1 MSATLS
7 ADRQTA
13 AAILA
18 RLDRLPATRH
28 VWKMVALL
36 SLGGMFEFYD
46 LFLTGYIVPGLV
58 KAGMLTGVAVG
69 MFSGPAL
76 FVAATFFGLFIGTFV
91 FGFVADKYGRRVI
104 FTYSM
109 LFYCAATLIM
119 AFQTTGLGVCLWRM
133 IAGIGI
139 GVELVTIDAYIA
151 ELVPKHMRGRA
162 FAFNQFVQFCV
173 VPVVAFLSFLLVPQ
187 SPLGWD
193 GWRWVVAIGGIGAL
207 AVWFLRRA
215 IPESPRWLLTHGRLA
230 QAEVITAQIEAQ
242 VRADLGG
249 AALPAPA
256 SHQVDDLSARGSFSE
271 IWQPPYRTRTI
282 MLMVFQFFQTFGF
295 YGFAAWVP
303 TLIAKQVGINLGAS
317 LQYAFIVACANPFG
331 PLLAMSFADRIERK
345 WQLVGAAICIAVF
358 GVLFSQQSSMPLL
371 ILFGVLIT
379 LSNNVMSYSFHSYQS
394 ELFPTRVR
402 ARAVGFTYA
411 FSRISTVFASFI
423 IGWFFANFNGTTG
436 VFGLIAFAMTMV
448 VLSIGIFGPRT
459 RNLELESISH
469 RGRGQALSDGGTLI
483 NGGTL
488 TRRRPRRRQGWPWS
502 AQMGP
507 VKHHDRPLK

>member
-1 MSATLS
+1 MSTTTTATTSGNGL
-7 ADRQTA
+7 QPA

-28 VWKMVALL
+28 VWLMVTLL

-46 LFLTGYIVPGLV
+46 LFMTGYVIPGLV
-58 KAGMLTGVAVG
+58 KAGMLTGVAIG

-76 FVAATFFGLFIGTFV
+76 FVASTFFGLFIGTFV
-91 FGFVADKYGRRVI
+91 FGFVADKYGRRAI

-109 LFYCAATLIM
+109 LAYCAATLVM
-119 AFQTTGLGVCLWRM
+119 AFQTTGFGVCLWRM
-133 IAGIGI
+133 IASIGI
-139 GVELVTIDAYIA
+139 GVELVTIDTYIA

-162 FAFNQFVQFCV
+162 FAFNQCVQFCV
-173 VPVVAFLSFLLVPQ
+173 VPIVAFLSYILVPQ

-193 GWRWVVAIGGIGAL
+193 GWRWVVAIGAIGAL
-207 AVWFLRRA
+207 FVWFLRRA
-215 IPESPRWLLTHGRLA
+215 IPESPRWLINQGRLDEA
-230 QAEVITAQIEAQ
+230 VQVTAAIEAR

-256 SHQVDDLSARGSFSE
+256 AHDVDRHEAIGHFAE
-271 IWQPPYRTRTI
+271 IWVPPYRSRTI

-303 TLIAKQVGINLGAS
+303 TLIAQQVGINLAGS

-331 PLLAMSFADRIERK
+331 PLLAMSFADKIQRK
-345 WQLVGAAICIAVF
+345 WQLVGAAVCIAVF
-358 GVLFSQQSSMPLL
+358 GLLFSQQSTMKLL

-379 LSNNVMSYSFHSYQS
+379 LSNNVMSYSFHSYQT

-411 FSRISTVFASFI
+411 FSRISTGFASFI
-423 IGWFFANFNGTTG
+423 IGFFFAHFNGTTG
-436 VFGLIAFAMTMV
+436 VFGLIAFSMLVV
-448 VLSIGIFGPRT
+448 VLSIGIFGPKT
-459 RNLELESISH
+459 SNLELEAISH
-469 RGRGQALSDGGTLI
+469 
-483 NGGTL
+483 
-488 TRRRPRRRQGWPWS
+488 
-502 AQMGP
+502 
-507 VKHHDRPLK
+507 

>member
-1 MSATLS
+1 MSSSAGTLNQGAAT
-7 ADRQTA
+7 QTA

-18 RLDRLPATRH
+18 RLDRLPPTRH
-28 VWKMVALL
+28 IWLMVTLL

-46 LFLTGYIVPGLV
+46 LFMTGYVIPGLV
-58 KAGMLTGVAVG
+58 RAGMLTGVSVG

-76 FVAATFFGLFIGTFV
+76 FVASTFFGLFIGTFLL
-91 FGFVADKYGRRVI
+91 GYVADRYGRRTI
-104 FTYSM
+104 FTFSM
-109 LFYCAATLIM
+109 LAYCAATLVM
-119 AFQTTGLGVCLWRM
+119 AFQTTGWGVCLWRM

-139 GVELVTIDAYIA
+139 GIELVTIDTYIA

-162 FAFNQFVQFCV
+162 FAFNQCVQFCV
-173 VPVVAFLSFLLVPQ
+173 VPVVAFLSYVLVPQ
-187 SPLGWD
+187 APLGWD
-193 GWRWVVAIGGIGAL
+193 GWRWVATIGAVGAL
-207 AVWFLRRA
+207 FVWVLRRA

-230 QAEVITAQIEAQ
+230 EADVITTQIEGR
-242 VRADLGG
+242 VRADLAG
-249 AALPAPA
+249 ADLPAPA
-256 SHQVDDLSARGSFSE
+256 AHNVDDLTAHGTFGE
-271 IWQPPYRTRTI
+271 IWQPAYRTRTI
-282 MLMVFQFFQTFGF
+282 MLMVFQFFQTFGY

-331 PLLAMSFADRIERK
+331 PLLAMSFADKFERK
-345 WQLVGAAICIAVF
+345 WQLVGAAICVGVF
-358 GVLFSQQSSMPLL
+358 GVAFSQQSSMPLL

-423 IGWFFANFNGTTG
+423 IGFFFANFNGTTG
-436 VFGLIAFAMTMV
+436 VFGLIAFAMLMV

-459 RNLELESISH
+459 SNLELEAISH
-469 RGRGQALSDGGTLI
+469 
-483 NGGTL
+483 
-488 TRRRPRRRQGWPWS
+488 
-502 AQMGP
+502 
-507 VKHHDRPLK
+507 